1 MEGFVTEHGEVLISA
16 MVSVFLMIILIVTVM
31 VMGNMHTVFLTG
43 IMGNG
48 AS

>member
-31 VMGNMHTVFLTG
+31 VLSLIH
-43 IMGNG
+43 I
-48 AS
+48 

>member
-16 MVSVFLMIILIVTVM
+16 MVSVFLMIILTATVTVM
-31 VMGNMHTVFLTG
+31 GNIHTVFPTG
-43 IMGNG
+43 TMGNG